1 MAHHGIGRNPR
12 LTRLMKK
19 RSRVAAHSTPVIAHH
34 PIPTGSG
41 SEDGH
46 VSDRASHDDTRHGT
60 GHEAV
65 PIFEKHQDIAS
76 SEDLAKVW
84 ATVVNVIDDDSYTS
98 TQSADV
104 TLASSHAW
112 FDGSATAFPGYTSL
126 TVDTP
131 SLTSS
136 SQSMASAA
144 SSAYSSAMTSRPLI
158 NSSLPTPSS
167 TSLTPTASASGSGLS
182 GSLSSATTSAS
193 LVTRSS
199 TKTTSLPTSSSSS
212 SFSSSFS
219 SSTTSSTTTTSD
231 SSSYSGWVGGGYGGG
246 GGSQTGSGQNPIST
260 DTDPNQNSSGAPGPA
275 TTGKIVGGVVGSVAG
290 AVMLVILALF
300 FLKRRAS
307 MRKSQQALPSTEGA
321 GAGAGGNA
329 AGGVGSAGM
338 TSRPDSL
345 LTATYFAPAFMK
357 RWRQSTMTTN
367 TDSTLVS
374 SGSERGFQKIS
385 GRKIP
390 SVLTHGG
397 DGFGG
402 GYDTGSPTLS
412 EPSMTTAVPGSP
424 VNPRS
429 PLTQP
434 PPSTPFG
441 MPLDVSYTREA
452 EENDSAI
459 YMRASPARTPVT
471 STASMSSVSAPINIP
486 RQSHSSLSP
495 IPQRPDTL
503 GRSHPSFDGSRGSR
517 FTESL

>member
-19 RSRVAAHSTPVIAHH
+19 RSRVAPHSSHAIAHH
-34 PIPTGSG
+34 PIPTASGSG
-41 SEDGH
+41 HSR
-46 VSDRASHDDTRHGT
+46 VSDGGSQHHTAHGT
-60 GHEAV
+60 AQEV
-65 PIFEKHQDIAS
+65 VLVLEKRQDIAS
-76 SEDLAKVW
+76 SDDLTKVW
-84 ATVVNVIDDDSYTS
+84 ATVVNVVDDDSYTS
-98 TQSADV
+98 SESVAV
-104 TLASSHAW
+104 TLASYSSW
-112 FDGSATAFPGYTSL
+112 FDASITAFPAYTSL
-126 TVDTP
+126 TADTP

-144 SSAYSSAMTSRPLI
+144 SSAYSSAVTSRPLI

-167 TSLTPTASASGSGLS
+167 TSLTPTASPSSLS
-182 GSLSSATTSAS
+182 GSSFSSATTSAS

-199 TKTTSLPTSSSSS
+199 TKTSLPTSWASS
-212 SFSSSFS
+212 SFSSSTS
-219 SSTTSSTTTTSD
+219 SSTTSSTTSSD
-231 SSSYSGWVGGGYGGG
+231 SSGYGGWVGGYGGR
-246 GGSQTGSGQNPIST
+246 GGSTQTGSGQAPTST
-260 DTDPNQNSSGAPGPA
+260 DSGPTQNSSGTPGPV

-290 AVMLVILALF
+290 AVMLVILALLL
-300 FLKRRAS
+300 LKRRAS
-307 MRKSQQALPSTEGA
+307 MRKPQEALPSTEGA
-321 GAGAGGNA
+321 GAGGNTAGRG
-329 AGGVGSAGM
+329 AGSEM
-338 TSRPDSL
+338 TSRPDSI
-345 LTATYFAPAFMK
+345 LTASYFAPAFMK
-357 RWRQSTMTTN
+357 RWRQSSMTTN
-367 TDSTLVS
+367 TDTTLLS

-390 SVLTHGG
+390 SVLTYGG
-397 DGFGG
+397 DGYGG
-402 GYDTGSPTLS
+402 GYETGSPTIS

-441 MPLDVSYTREA
+441 MPLDVSYTRET
-452 EENDSAI
+452 EENDPVM

>member
-34 PIPTGSG
+34 PVSTGSG
-41 SEDGH
+41 SDCG
-46 VSDRASHDDTRHGT
+46 SHHHT
-60 GHEAV
+60 GHGAGHEVV
-65 PIFEKHQDIAS
+65 PVLDKRQDIAS

-84 ATVVNVIDDDSYTS
+84 ATVVNVIDDESYTS
-98 TQSADV
+98 TQSAEV
-104 TLASSHAW
+104 TFASSHAW
-112 FDGSATAFPGYTSL
+112 FDGSVTAFPGYTSP
-126 TVDTP
+126 TADTP
-131 SLTSS
+131 SLTGS
-136 SQSMASAA
+136 SQSIASAA

-158 NSSLPTPSS
+158 NSSQPTPSS
-167 TSLTPTASASGSGLS
+167 TSLTPTSSPSASDLS
-182 GSLSSATTSAS
+182 SSLSSTTSAS

-199 TKTTSLPTSSSSS
+199 TKTTSSTSSTSS

-219 SSTTSSTTTTSD
+219 SSTSTSSSTTSSD

-246 GGSQTGSGQNPIST
+246 GGSTQTGSGQNPTST
-260 DTDPNQNSSGAPGPA
+260 DTDPNQNSSGAPGPV

-307 MRKSQQALPSTEGA
+307 MRKSQQALPSTERA
-321 GAGAGGNA
+321 GAGAGGNMA
-329 AGGVGSAGM
+329 CGGGSAGM
-338 TSRPDSL
+338 ASRPDSL

-367 TDSTLVS
+367 TESTLVS
-374 SGSERGFQKIS
+374 NGSERGFQKIS

-412 EPSMTTAVPGSP
+412 EPSMTSAAPGSP

-452 EENDSAI
+452 EENDSVM

-495 IPQRPDTL
+495 IPQRPDML

>member
-19 RSRVAAHSTPVIAHH
+19 RSRVAAHSTPIIAHH

-41 SEDGH
+41 FDCGSNHDTKHSAGQESVPVFDKRQ
-46 VSDRASHDDTRHGT
+46 DR
-60 GHEAV
+60 
-65 PIFEKHQDIAS
+65 AS

-84 ATVVNVIDDDSYTS
+84 ATVVNVIDDESYTS
-98 TQSADV
+98 TQSAEM
-104 TLASSHAW
+104 TFASSHAW
-112 FDGSATAFPGYTSL
+112 FDGSVTAFPGYTSL
-126 TVDTP
+126 TADTP
-131 SLTSS
+131 SLTGS
-136 SQSMASAA
+136 SQSITSAA
-144 SSAYSSAMTSRPLI
+144 SSAYSSTMTSRPLI
-158 NSSLPTPSS
+158 NSSQPTPSS
-167 TSLTPTASASGSGLS
+167 TSLTPTSSLSASDLS
-182 GSLSSATTSAS
+182 DSLSSTTTSAS

-199 TKTTSLPTSSSSS
+199 TKTSSLSTSSSTSS
-212 SFSSSFS
+212 LSSSFS
-219 SSTTSSTTTTSD
+219 SSTSTSTSTSTTSSD
-231 SSSYSGWVGGGYGGG
+231 SSGYSGWVGGGYGGG
-246 GGSQTGSGQNPIST
+246 GGSTQTGSGQDPTPT
-260 DTDPNQNSSGAPGPA
+260 DTNSNQNSSSAPGPA

-307 MRKSQQALPSTEGA
+307 MRKTQQALPSAEEA
-321 GAGAGGNA
+321 GAGAGGNMT
-329 AGGVGSAGM
+329 GM
-338 TSRPDSL
+338 ESRPDSL

-374 SGSERGFQKIS
+374 NGSERGFQKIS

-452 EENDSAI
+452 EENDSI
-459 YMRASPARTPVT
+459 MYMRASPARTPVT

-495 IPQRPDTL
+495 IPQRPDML